1 MYFINQTNET
11 LEDINIH
18 FLQKQ
23 TTTVLRFP
31 VIINLYLYRKQKFQI
46 IYNSKPLN
54 EWIFLKRN
62 GSKHLL
68 LAGTVVEF
76 DFSGWLII
84 LFETIVHMFIKYVS
98 TYNAEKFLLLYVE

>member
-46 IYNSKPLN
+46 IYIYIYNSKPLN
-54 EWIFLKRN
+54 EWIF
-62 GSKHLL
+62 
-68 LAGTVVEF
+68 
-76 DFSGWLII
+76 
-84 LFETIVHMFIKYVS
+84 
-98 TYNAEKFLLLYVE
+98 

>member
-46 IYNSKPLN
+46 IY
-54 EWIFLKRN
+54 IYIY
-62 GSKHLL
+62 
-68 LAGTVVEF
+68 
-76 DFSGWLII
+76 II
-84 LFETIVHMFIKYVS
+84 L
-98 TYNAEKFLLLYVE
+98 NL